1 MTDSPCT
8 RVDERRSARGCDH
21 GRGSTLGRKTGR
33 RRERRTRCPTTAKT
47 MVRAW
52 CETSS
57 WTCNSHCASR
67 CRGWCRMNT
76 GRRRLLL
83 CPLSIMGWRGGGGMR
98 GERKE
103 VEWRTRWWQLRWGP
117 SLSCRGIDGQM
128 GCVWRAGSRHDPF
141 NSAWANLARASCSA
155 WVVASAR
162 STARPNT
169 IIFYFTKNHIYIY
182 MYNLYSIL

>member
-1 MTDSPCT
+1 MLKS
-8 RVDERRSARGCDH
+8 VLFVERNINTWGV
-21 GRGSTLGRKTGR
+21 T
-33 RRERRTRCPTTAKT
+33 KT

-83 CPLSIMGWRGGGGMR
+83 CPLSRMGWRGGGGMR

-103 VEWRTRWWQLRWGP
+103 VKWRTRWWKLRRGP
-117 SLSCRGIDGQM
+117 SLSCGCIDGQM
-128 GCVWRAGSRHDPF
+128 SCVWRAGSKHDPF
-141 NSAWANLARASCSA
+141 NSAWANPARGSCGA
-155 WVVASAR
+155 WAVASAC

-169 IIFYFTKNHIYIY
+169 IIFLFYKKIIYIY
-182 MYNLYSIL
+182 ICTIYIQYYKHLSLMFYWLDSFVF